1 MLRTEWTTV
10 GQLRALV
17 HVPDEPVAALVLV
30 DGSGEGSCAWPPGSP
45 ARPG

>member
-10 GQLRALV
+10 GELRALV

-30 DGSGEGSCAWPPGSP
+30 DGSGEGCCDDWGGWA
-45 ARPG
+45 

>member
-10 GQLRALV
+10 GELRALV

-30 DGSGEGSCAWPPGSP
+30 DVLPMVGSFLRSVG
-45 ARPG
+45 